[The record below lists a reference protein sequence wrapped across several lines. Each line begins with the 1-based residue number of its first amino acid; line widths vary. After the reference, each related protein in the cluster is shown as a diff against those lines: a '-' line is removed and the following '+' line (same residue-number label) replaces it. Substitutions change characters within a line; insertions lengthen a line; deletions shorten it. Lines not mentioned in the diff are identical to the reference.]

1 MSSYNTL
8 LNKYNTLVAQCQS
21 MQETMR
27 TKEEQWANRATE
39 FKVVEDNARELCK
52 LILAK
57 DKSQINLGTDKGSW
71 GSLSIRDL
79 ISQATQS
86 YKKYNKERAL
96 ALQQI
101 LDMAEERQEKI
112 ITLMDDLE
120 FYKNNS
126 NATEEAYE
134 AEKKKKAEEKAI
146 NDALNQ
152 ADYETQNNIQKNNVN
167 ISIVDD
173 SSSINDSVADMLNE
187 LDTFQPM
194 EQSIPV
200 KNTNGKIKLAKEKQH
215 QKKVVKEFSE
225 KINFGQMVEDL
236 SDIQKDYITIIGEQG
251 LSKQNEITKVIKLM
265 DKYSNRKE
273 SGLASAIFTASKE
286 MQAMGIIT
294 AEDVSIPLQGESRM
308 KIIRLT
314 ELGSR
319 LYHMMTNKKC
329 VLAEA
334 NFLMMEHDNIHHGY
348 GIKAIY
354 QGIEDSKNY
363 KKATMDCRKEPLVV
377 NPEKNKN
384 VTYIP
389 DIFAIYK
396 DGQKCYFEYERG
408 FTSRDDII
416 KKCNKMVNFTRNLY
430 FLTDNKDHV
439 DKLLGD
445 LQAWK
450 QEVSKR
456 GLKCKVYLSTARYF
470 QTNNFDV
477 REKWMYILPEL
488 GSMPIEDDKL

>member
-21 MQETMR
+21 MQETMK

-39 FKVVEDNARELCK
+39 FKVVEDNTRELCK

-71 GSLSIRDL
+71 GSLSIKDL
-79 ISQATQS
+79 IMQATQS

-112 ITLMDDLE
+112 NTLMDDLE
-120 FYKNNS
+120 YYKNNS
-126 NATEEAYE
+126 NATEESYE
-134 AEKKKKAEEKAI
+134 AEKKKKKEEKAV
-146 NDALNQ
+146 NEALNQ
-152 ADYETQNNIQKNNVN
+152 TDYETQNNIQKNNVN
-167 ISIVDD
+167 VSIVDD
-173 SSSINDSVADMLNE
+173 SNSLNDSVADMLNE
-187 LDTFQPM
+187 LDSFQPT
-194 EQSIPV
+194 EQSVPV

-225 KINFGQMVEDL
+225 KINFGQMVDDL
-236 SDIQKDYITIIGEQG
+236 SEIQKDYITIIGEQG
-251 LSKQNEITKVIKLM
+251 LSKQNEISQVIKQI
-265 DKYSNRKE
+265 DKYSNRKD
-273 SGLASAIFTASKE
+273 SGLATAILTASKE
-286 MQAMGIIT
+286 MQAMGIIS
-294 AEDVSIPLQGESRM
+294 AENVSIPLSGESNI
-308 KIIRLT
+308 KVIRLT

-319 LYHMMTNKKC
+319 LYHLMTNKKA
-329 VLAEA
+329 VLSEA

-354 QGIEDSKNY
+354 QGVEASGNY
-363 KKATMDCRKEPLVV
+363 KKANMNCRKEPLIV

-384 VTYIP
+384 VSYIP

-408 FTSRDDII
+408 FSSRDTIVE
-416 KKCNKMVNFTRNLY
+416 KCNKMVNFTRNLY
-430 FLTDNKDHV
+430 FLTDNRDHV
-439 DKLLGD
+439 NKLLGD

-450 QEVSKR
+450 KEVDKR
-456 GLKCKVYLSTARYF
+456 GLKCKVFLSTARYF
-470 QTNNFDV
+470 QSNNFDIK
-477 REKWMYILPEL
+477 EKWMYILPEI
-488 GSMPIEDDKL
+488 GFMPIENDKL